1 MTGNAYKRMS
11 ATKSL
16 DIINSREVRIQER
29 EQCR

>member
-11 ATKSL
+11 ATKSQ

-29 EQCR
+29 EQCL